1 MNNNWFTFLVDEKLK
16 IPNDWI
22 GNHKTT
28 GLPTYKPLWLA
39 EAHLLRW
46 PYRTCSDGHIA
57 PAQKRNCSIACNSLS
72 TRLPV
77 WFPDWQSSPFIKYNC
92 APHTCPFRLSP
103 KPQTYPSVNMW
114 KNIQRASRMPVH
126 SCDSHKTTRLS
137 TQAFFVSI
145 LHGSL
150 QTCRHSY
157 ASPYPQLV

>member
-77 WFPDWQSSPFIKYNC
+77 WFPDWQSCPFIKYNC

-114 KNIQRASRMPVH
+114 KTYNELAACLYTHVIVTKLPVYQHKHFLFLFFTAHCKHVATVMPLRTH
-126 SCDSHKTTRLS
+126 N
-137 TQAFFVSI
+137 
-145 LHGSL
+145 
-150 QTCRHSY
+150 
-157 ASPYPQLV
+157 